1 MWNKRNPAF
10 GIVLSI
16 GLLIL
21 VCMPLQGQFS
31 ASSVSISP
39 VEELEQILTD
49 YVKITSS
56 LSDRLNSSE
65 KDLNLLQIST
75 TQTKNSLLSLEQNYT
90 KLNNILM
97 VNESELAQVELTLK
111 DSKEQIKSL
120 EIGYKSMERELRI
133 SKIVGN
139 VNIVIT
145 ASLGVAL
152 LIVLASR

>member
-75 TQTKNSLLSLEQNYT
+75 TQTKNSLLFLEQNYT